1 MAGADRQTS
10 VPGQAVIP
18 GMAEDLGYDSASA
31 SLKPWE
37 ERFCWKYVEI
47 GVRKRAY
54 LAVKP
59 KVSERTAEVESSKL
73 LRKPEILAR
82 IAEVQEEIGR
92 EARAL
97 VMGYHRAVMTTDR
110 ISLLQKVRDAKSYD
124 DLDEEARAIL
134 EFEQV
139 NSKDGVRTLLKVPT
153 RDSSAKELAR
163 IQGMHKDKVE
173 LTGKDGERL
182 GGDNGLN
189 DIERAARI
197 AAILD
202 AARARGTGQAASGG
216 DAAVGPAAGA
226 PD

>member
-1 MAGADRQTS
+1 MFQGSLKVAGVDGQTS
-10 VPGQAVIP
+10 VPGQTVLP
-18 GMAEDLGYDSASA
+18 GMAGDLGYDSIK
-31 SLKPWE
+31 LKPWE
-37 ERFCWKYVEI
+37 ERFCWKYVEL
-47 GVRKRAY
+47 GVAVRAY
-54 LAVKP
+54 QAVKP
-59 KVSERTAEVESSKL
+59 KSTYSTAGTESAKL
-73 LRKPEILAR
+73 LKKPEIQAR
-82 IAEVQEEIGR
+82 IAEIQEEIGR

-173 LTGKDGERL
+173 LTGKDGGPLEHEHKYDL
-182 GGDNGLN
+182 TDEMLAK
-189 DIERAARI
+189 I
-197 AAILD
+197 
-202 AARARGTGQAASGG
+202 
-216 DAAVGPAAGA
+216 AVGG
-226 PD
+226 